1 MFDFVAL
8 DVALGLIFVYLVLSL
23 ICSAVSET
31 ISSMLAW
38 RADTL
43 REGIENLLGD
53 DDEQAKASREKLY
66 GHPIVA
72 GLIRR
77 KGGWLS
83 RQEALKKIPLI
94 KKLPAVSD
102 QRYPSYLPARAF
114 AIALLYPD
122 PPPHAD
128 AGELE
133 AKAGTPTAEAR
144 ARAVALEART
154 RVAAAIASIDNEQT
168 KKALTTLWENG
179 GRDVKRFENALEN
192 WFDDG
197 MSRVSGW
204 YRRRV
209 QVVVWILALIVTL
222 AVHADS
228 IQIAQALWKD
238 DATRSAVVART
249 EQLAQEQEQRQQQ
262 QVPTDAGAYL
272 EEVDRLGIPL
282 GWGSFPDSD
291 GVLDWL
297 KIVLLNILGL
307 GMTAVALTLGAPFW
321 FDLLKKVANIRS
333 AGKPPAEKPVAKPG
347 EAGEPAPAG

>member
-1 MFDFVAL
+1 VFDFVAL

-31 ISSMLAW
+31 ISSVLAW
-38 RADTL
+38 RSDTL

-53 DDEQAKASREKLY
+53 DDEQAKAAREKMFN
-66 GHPIVA
+66 HPVVA

-83 RQEALKKIPLI
+83 RRKTLKKIPLI
-94 KKLPAVSD
+94 KNLPAINDV
-102 QRYPSYLPARAF
+102 RYPSYLPARAF

-122 PPPHAD
+122 APATAE

-133 AKAGTPTAEAR
+133 AKQGTPAAEAR
-144 ARAVALEART
+144 ARALALEART
-154 RVAAAIASIDNEQT
+154 RVAAAIAGIDNQQT
-168 KKALTTLWENG
+168 RQALTILWNNAGKDVKKFENG
-179 GRDVKRFENALEN
+179 LER

-209 QVVVWILALIVTL
+209 QVVIWVLALVVTL

-238 DATRSAVVART
+238 DATRAAVVART
-249 EQLAQEQEQRQQQ
+249 EQLAQQQEQREQQ
-262 QVPTDAGAYL
+262 QVPTDPGAYL
-272 EEVDRLGIPL
+272 EEVDKLGIPL

-291 GVLDWL
+291 GALDWL

-347 EAGEPAPAG
+347 EAGEPAAST